1 VGQRINIQYTVDID
15 DLENE
20 VQRLMRAVL
29 NDLQDLDSSEI
40 GWDGGASSL
49 MTYNMLHNIDNARQ
63 RLMTVDLRLADL
75 HGIIEGYL
83 NFMAKSAEAS
93 STTQDSGPSANEIYT
108 DAAEDESD
116 LLTQRIQK
124 FKKAME
130 HNDNA
135 AEVYEN
141 NNEVTSTTE
150 V

>member
-1 VGQRINIQYTVDID
+1 
-15 DLENE
+15 
-20 VQRLMRAVL
+20 
-29 NDLQDLDSSEI
+29 
-40 GWDGGASSL
+40 